1 MLVWS
6 LDPAPRWQQ
15 FGQFRKA
22 STTARL
28 PKIWIQAP
36 AVFSSLL
43 STWKMSRKG
52 VLFFPEPTSP
62 LNIQSLTEQEK
73 ERRPKTQLL
82 VLGVEGTTQHIS
94 FPFWNEGVLA
104 SASSDRTA
112 LSSCTP
118 EKWQDALQL
127 SGRLHP
133 RESWP
138 SWKWSV
144 VTPNVCA
151 TVQPQSTWLT
161 LCATAQQQ
169 SSLQHA
175 ERPSCGPVAS

>member
-1 MLVWS
+1 MCAWS

-43 STWKMSRKG
+43 SMWKMSRKG
-52 VLFFPEPTSP
+52 SYFSQNPHLLWTFRVSQ
-62 LNIQSLTEQEK
+62 NRRK
-73 ERRPKTQLL
+73 KRRPETQLL
-82 VLGVEGTTQHIS
+82 VLGVERTTQHSS

-118 EKWQDALQL
+118 KTLARCSSAL
-127 SGRLHP
+127 
-133 RESWP
+133 RE
-138 SWKWSV
+138 
-144 VTPNVCA
+144 A
-151 TVQPQSTWLT
+151 APQGVLAMLKMICYHT
-161 LCATAQQQ
+161 
-169 SSLQHA
+169 
-175 ERPSCGPVAS
+175 